1 MSGVFTSFGK
11 IAFLKSGTIEGEKN
25 FDCGFENLLYR
36 GLI

>member
-11 IAFLKSGTIEGEKN
+11 LLFEKVGQWRGKRILIAGLKI
-25 FDCGFENLLYR
+25 LLYR